1 LSEWR
6 FLILKPAQRYLKRL
20 SKTDQERIIKGL
32 KSLLT
37 NSENADIKPLKGRP
51 ELRLRIGDYRCLF
64 FIDQEN
70 RIYIRLFVT
79 LYAKSTDKMPRQHT
93 SNPKIPKVSKA
104 IASPFY

>member
-1 LSEWR
+1 
-6 FLILKPAQRYLKRL
+6 
-20 SKTDQERIIKGL
+20 L

-70 RIYIRLFVT
+70 RIYIITQIGTRGDI
-79 LYAKSTDKMPRQHT
+79 YKK
-93 SNPKIPKVSKA
+93 
-104 IASPFY
+104 

>member
-37 NSENADIKPLKGRP
+37 NPENADIKPLKGRP
-51 ELRLRIGDYRCLF
+51 ELRLRIRRLSLFIFYRSRKS
-64 FIDQEN
+64 N
-70 RIYIRLFVT
+70 
-79 LYAKSTDKMPRQHT
+79 LYYYSDWYSRRYLQ
-93 SNPKIPKVSKA
+93 KIK
-104 IASPFY
+104 